1 MQVNTDHI
9 RGVIDGFD
17 LQTGNSCDIINRLL
31 FFNGAIT
38 NLKNFIP
45 NENILCDDRD
55 LEWIIASKLSFS

>member
-9 RGVIDGFD
+9 RGAIDGFD
-17 LQTGNSCDIINRLL
+17 LEAVNNCDMINRLL
-31 FFNGAIT
+31 FFNETIT

-55 LEWIIASKLSFS
+55 LE

>member
-31 FFNGAIT
+31 FFNGTIT

-55 LEWIIASKLSFS
+55 LE